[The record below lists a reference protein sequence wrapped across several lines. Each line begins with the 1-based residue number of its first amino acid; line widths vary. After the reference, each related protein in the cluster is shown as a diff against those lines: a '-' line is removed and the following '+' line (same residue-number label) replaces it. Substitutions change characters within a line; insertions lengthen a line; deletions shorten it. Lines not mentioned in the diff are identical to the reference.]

1 MARPDQVF
9 HLREAEK
16 ELGFAQAVRTGDTLY
31 VAGTCCLDLE
41 NNILS
46 PGDMRGQLEATYR
59 NIERALEAHDADF
72 GNVVK
77 EVIYVTDI
85 DAFRAALPARRAI
98 YGEAA
103 PPAATWVE
111 VTRLMRPE
119 FMIEVEVTA
128 VLDQA

>member
-1 MARPDQVF
+1 MARADQVF

-46 PGDMRGQLEATYR
+46 PDDMAGQLEATYR
-59 NIERALEAHDADF
+59 NIERTLDAHGAGF
-72 GNVVK
+72 HNVVK

-85 DAFRAALPARRAI
+85 EAFRTALPARRAI

-111 VTRLMRPE
+111 VSRLMRPE
-119 FMIEVEVTA
+119 FLIEVEVTA
-128 VLDQA
+128 VLDRS